1 MVQTSRPGAVEPMV
15 LTYFFLSLLDNLLP
29 NCFISNFQ
37 LAFTAAQWDT
47 LRRTGRKIQAL
58 SIGALDLAECAV
70 QALLLEEVSD
80 VSFTVCAG
88 SSSQQQQQQPMQR
101 AARDT
106 YYSIL
111 SLDDRADPGDEQP
124 SNNAQQEAAAQQIYS
139 EMRSTYIIR

>member
-1 MVQTSRPGAVEPMV
+1 M
-15 LTYFFLSLLDNLLP
+15 
-29 NCFISNFQ
+29 
-37 LAFTAAQWDT
+37 AFTEAQWNT
-47 LRRTGRKIQAL
+47 LRRAGRKSQAL

-88 SSSQQQQQQPMQR
+88 SSSQPMQR

-111 SLDDRADPGDEQP
+111 SLDDRADPGDEP
-124 SNNAQQEAAAQQIYS
+124 TNSAQQEAAAQQIYS

>member
-1 MVQTSRPGAVEPMV
+1 MV
-15 LTYFFLSLLDNLLP
+15 LTYFCSSLLDNLLP
-29 NCFISNFQ
+29 NFFISNFQ

-88 SSSQQQQQQPMQR
+88 SSSQQQQQQQQQPMQR

>member
-1 MVQTSRPGAVEPMV
+1 MCLRVCVGQV
-15 LTYFFLSLLDNLLP
+15 
-29 NCFISNFQ
+29 
-37 LAFTAAQWDT
+37 AFTETQWDA
-47 LRRTGRKIQAL
+47 LRRAGRKSQSL

-70 QALLLEEVSD
+70 QALLLEDVSD

-88 SSSQQQQQQPMQR
+88 SLSSSSSSSSQSKQPQPSQTQR

-111 SLDDRADPGDEQP
+111 SLDDRAEPSEDEQIA
-124 SNNAQQEAAAQQIYS
+124 NAAQQEAAAQQIYS

>member
-1 MVQTSRPGAVEPMV
+1 MV
-15 LTYFFLSLLDNLLP
+15 LTYFCSSLLDNLLP
-29 NCFISNFQ
+29 TNCFMSNFQ
-37 LAFTAAQWDT
+37 LAFTATQWDT

-88 SSSQQQQQQPMQR
+88 SSSQQQQQQQPMQR